1 MTRTIIGMTTRP
13 PLPSGVRSVTV
24 RRASERARRQIRMLS
39 AGRVG
44 ITTRVAGDLLWDDVR
59 ELVARRSE
67 RLAAIRAPAAT
78 VAHAGG
84 R

>member
-1 MTRTIIGMTTRP
+1 
-13 PLPSGVRSVTV
+13 
-24 RRASERARRQIRMLS
+24 MLS